1 MPYDTDVYSIRS
13 QDRRSAYITIARSDE
28 ERLNKLQMVGNRT
41 VLYLPSPTRH
51 QEVQS
56 LARKVRV
63 AYPAA
68 TGKPVVKLAESADE
82 SSYVIEVHEQPV
94 DFREWTFLYESK
106 DWRGVSHYAR
116 EFGVYGSRDSTPNAG
131 LRMLSN
137 ARP

>member
-28 ERLNKLQMVGNRT
+28 ERLNKLQMVGNPT
-41 VLYLPSPTRH
+41 VLFLPSPTRH

-56 LARKVRV
+56 LARKMRV

-68 TGKPVVKLAESADE
+68 TGKPVVKLAESDDE
-82 SSYVIEVHEQPV
+82 SSYVIEVHERPV
-94 DFREWTFLYESK
+94 DFGERTFLYESK
-106 DWRGVSHYAR
+106 DWRGASHYAR
-116 EFGVYGSRDSTPNAG
+116 RFGVYGSRDSTPNAG